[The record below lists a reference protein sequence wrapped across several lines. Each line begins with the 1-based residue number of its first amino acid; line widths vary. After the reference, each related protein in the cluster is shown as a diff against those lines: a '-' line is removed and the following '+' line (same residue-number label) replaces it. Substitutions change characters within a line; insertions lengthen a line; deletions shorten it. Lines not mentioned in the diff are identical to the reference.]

1 MKKTLA
7 MILALVMMLSLAS
20 SFPAFA
26 EEEVEEMTEE
36 RFEEIYDEIEY
47 EPNPDYDKYTVVY
60 YFLEDISADLNAM
73 VSANED
79 ETEFY
84 IEVFWYGV
92 DDQGLVKYDGEN
104 YEIVED
110 KSGFMKLVAPPILDI
125 AIAQDYWKPIGGM
138 TEEEFQEFYDDIEYE
153 PNPDYDKYTVAYYFL
168 EDISAD
174 LNAMV
179 SANEEETEFYIEV
192 FWYGVD
198 DQGLVKY
205 DGENYEIVEDK
216 SGFMKLVAPPILDIA
231 IAQNYWKPIEKA
243 A

>member
-26 EEEVEEMTEE
+26 EEEVEEMSEE
-36 RFEEIYDEIEY
+36 RFEEIYEEIEY

-138 TEEEFQEFYDDIEYE
+138 TEEEFQERLKAELAKFE
-153 PNPDYDKYTVAYYFL
+153 PYWKKV
-168 EDISAD
+168 
-174 LNAMV
+174 
-179 SANEEETEFYIEV
+179 
-192 FWYGVD
+192 
-198 DQGLVKY
+198 
-205 DGENYEIVEDK
+205 
-216 SGFMKLVAPPILDIA
+216 IA
-231 IAQNYWKPIEKA
+231 IYASN
-243 A
+243 